1 MVVQEELQLVHDAR
15 RAEAAAALGLN
26 AGRRISKVTVV
37 KDRVGD
43 KKADDPVLP
52 GRLTKAEQDLLRSMA
67 LTVEDNPWQRIQFT
81 NKFNSLAPTYDPTAL
96 AIISYQ
102 NNTLRQCV
110 AAMVANCEGTGYD
123 IVRKDEG
130 EIQKVVSPDSPKWE
144 DPHPEP
150 DPNDPTKPLDPDAN
164 PDNLPPVSQ
173 TEPKTP
179 PPGAPAPG
187 SGNFGGKG
195 NPTDQDGPPAP
206 PAPPPKPKVEQPQ
219 VGKPYPTP
227 PQPKPIM
234 IDPPD
239 VALLKAFWDEPYPG
253 ISFKTMREKLRDD
266 LETTGNAYLEVI
278 RDAKG
283 RIALLNPMDSKL
295 TRLIRHDDL
304 PVAVKQ
310 TVNRTGV
317 PGDDQ
322 DIMVLVHERR
332 YVQIIGLNARFF
344 KAYKATRNLNA
355 QTGIWETESI
365 EKIPPQN
372 VATEVIHF
380 IKDRDVLTP
389 YGIPSWINQMPSVM
403 GSRKAEELNLE
414 FFEHGGVPPVMV
426 FIQGGTLSAYARK
439 ELNEY
444 LAGAAKLK
452 QRGVILEIAPSGG
465 DLNSASQV
473 KVTTEKFGDAVG
485 NDSKFEKYDDKCTSR
500 VRMAFRLPPLLIG
513 LSDDYNYAS
522 SQTAYMVAEEQVFSV
537 ERNKFDEIINSTI
550 MKELDPDGTY
560 RYKSKPMT
568 AKFLDEQIKALATP
582 NLKATGESLIEAVN
596 DIAGMKL
603 VYDPNAVVAPPG
615 GAPSPNQKGSEGKNM
630 AGSGAG
636 AGGAATGAG
645 GGSGQSPGFGGGNV
659 AKGEWPNSMKVQ
671 VTRSGNIKK
680 LDHHLLTDLANDIA
694 DHRTGA
700 RTFLKSHVENM
711 EALIQSFTPALK
723 LLFEDNVA
731 QRIAKFTNDPEGSR
745 ELLDCANASFKLA
758 KATPSSSTALPGP
771 SSAIPVRK
779 SRSS

>member
-1 MVVQEELQLVHDAR
+1 MAVNQKELDLVHQAR
-15 RAEAAAALGLN
+15 RDQAASALGLN
-26 AGRRISKVTVV
+26 PGRRVSKVTVV
-37 KDRVGD
+37 KSAAATRKDGDDVGYGQ
-43 KKADDPVLP
+43 LS
-52 GRLTKAEQDLLRSMA
+52 KAEQDLLRSMA

-110 AAMVANCEGTGYD
+110 AAMVANVDGTGYD

-130 EIQKVVSPDSPKWE
+130 DIPKVVSPDSPPWE
-144 DPHPEP
+144 DPNPTP
-150 DPNDPTKPLDPDAN
+150 DPNDPTKTLDPDDN

-173 TEPKTP
+173 TKPPVPPEPPKQQV
-179 PPGAPAPG
+179 PGPH
-187 SGNFGGKG
+187 G
-195 NPTDQDGPPAP
+195 NPTDIPGNGPPGGP
-206 PAPPPKPKVEQPQ
+206 PNGQPPTPPKAKVEKPV

-239 VALLKAFWDEPYPG
+239 VALIKAFWDEPYPG
-253 ISFKTMREKLRDD
+253 VSFKTMREKLRDD

-278 RDAKG
+278 RDGKG
-283 RIALLNPMDSKL
+283 KIALLNPMDSKL

-304 PVAVKQ
+304 PVAVVQ
-310 TVNRTGV
+310 EVNRTGV
-317 PGDDQ
+317 PGEEQ
-322 DIMVLVHERR
+322 KITVLVHERR

-344 KAYKATRNLNA
+344 KAYKATRQLNA
-355 QTGIWETESI
+355 QTGIWSNESAEQI
-365 EKIPPQN
+365 EPQN

-389 YGIPSWINQMPSVM
+389 YGIPVWINQLPSVM

-439 ELNEY
+439 ELTDY

-452 QRGVILEIAPSGG
+452 QRGVVLEVAPSGG

-473 KVTTEKFGDAVG
+473 KVSTEKFGDAIG
-485 NDSKFEKYDDKCTSR
+485 TDSKFEKYDDKCTQR
-500 VRMAFRLPPLLIG
+500 VRGAWRLPPLLIG
-513 LSDDYNYAS
+513 LAQDYNYAT
-522 SQTAYMVAEEQVFSV
+522 SQTAYMIAEEQVFSV
-537 ERNKFDEIINSTI
+537 ERQKFDEIINSTL
-550 MKELDPDGTY
+550 MKEIDPDGIY
-560 RYKSKPMT
+560 KYKSKPMT

-582 NLKATGESLIEAVN
+582 GIKATGESLVDAVN
-596 DIAGMKL
+596 DIAGLKL
-603 VYDPNAVVAPPG
+603 VYDPNAVVAGPPG
-615 GAPSPNQKGSEGKNM
+615 AMSPNQKGSEGKNM
-630 AGSGAG
+630 AGDGAG

-645 GGSGQSPGFGGGNV
+645 GGSGQSGGSSGFGAGNGV
-659 AKGEWPNSMKVQ
+659 SKSEWPDRMNIG
-671 VTRSGNIKK
+671 VTRTGRIKK
-680 LDHHLLTDLANDIA
+680 LDHTLLVDLAQDIA

-700 RTFLKSHVENM
+700 RTFLKSHVDNM
-711 EALIQSFTPALK
+711 EALVAQFTPALK

-731 QRIAKFTNDPEGSR
+731 QRIAKATNEPDATR
-745 ELLDCANASFKLA
+745 DLLTCAEAAVN
-758 KATPSSSTALPGP
+758 TH
-771 SSAIPVRK
+771 AIPVRK
-779 SRSS
+779 SRSA